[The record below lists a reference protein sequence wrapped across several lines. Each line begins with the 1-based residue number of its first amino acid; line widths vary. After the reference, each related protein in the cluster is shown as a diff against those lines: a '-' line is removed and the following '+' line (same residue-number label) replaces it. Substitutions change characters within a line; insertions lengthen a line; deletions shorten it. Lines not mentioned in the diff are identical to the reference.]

1 MAVTGVGSV
10 TQAIDSDG
18 NLVEKTGYYNS
29 TQKETKSNDTLDKNA
44 FLNLLVAEMKY
55 QDPLEPSS
63 NTDYVAQLATFS
75 QVESMQNMQL
85 TFQQQQGA
93 NLTGKPVIMKT
104 ESASGESG
112 YICGR
117 VEYMVTEDN
126 KVYLSINGSLYDI
139 NDLDT
144 VLEEDYY
151 QNVVLKQ
158 NGGTDN
164 TGNVGSGQD
173 DKTDGTG
180 TDEDNENSSTVE

>member
-1 MAVTGVGSV
+1 MAV
-10 TQAIDSDG
+10 TQAIDSNG
-18 NLVEKTGYYNS
+18 NLVEKSGYYNS
-29 TQKETKSNDTLDKNA
+29 TKSEATSNDTLDKNA

-85 TFQQQQGA
+85 TFQQEQGA

-112 YICGR
+112 YVCGR
-117 VEYMVTEDN
+117 VEYMITEDS

-139 NDLDT
+139 EDLDT
-144 VLEEDYY
+144 VLEEEYY
-151 QNVVLKQ
+151 QNVVLKKE
-158 NGGTDN
+158 GTA
-164 TGNVGSGQD
+164 TET
-173 DKTDGTG
+173 DK
-180 TDEDNENSSTVE
+180 EE

>member
-1 MAVTGVGSV
+1 MAV
-10 TQAIDSDG
+10 TQAIDENGD
-18 NLVEKTGYYNS
+18 LVKNESYYNS
-29 TQKETKSNDTLDKNA
+29 ISKKGTKNDTLDKTA

-85 TFQQQQGA
+85 TYQQQQGA

-104 ESASGESG
+104 EDSSGDTG
-112 YICGR
+112 YVCGR
-117 VEYMVTEDN
+117 VEYMVTEDS

-139 NDLDT
+139 NDLDS

-151 QNVVLKQ
+151 QNVVLNNK
-158 NGGTDN
+158 NNTDN
-164 TGNVGSGQD
+164 TDSADN
-173 DKTDGTG
+173 TDNA
-180 TDEDNENSSTVE
+180 DNNQNNSEE

>member
-1 MAVTGVGSV
+1 MAV

-29 TQKETKSNDTLDKNA
+29 TKAESKSNDTLDKSA

-55 QDPLEPSS
+55 QDPLNPSS

-85 TFQQQQGA
+85 TFQQEQGA
-93 NLTGKPVIMKT
+93 NLTGKPVIMRT
-104 ESASGESG
+104 ESASGETG

-117 VEYMVTEDN
+117 VEYMVTEDS

-139 NDLDT
+139 DDLDT

-151 QNVVLKQ
+151 QNVVLK
-158 NGGTDN
+158 NENGTDS
-164 TGNVGSGQD
+164 T
-173 DKTDGTG
+173 DKTKETEDATENAGKEEDIIE
-180 TDEDNENSSTVE
+180 DETEDSAE